1 MKLRKMAKIKKRYNQ
16 APHLTQD
23 TTGEGNKHFLQ
34 ILVLGLLYNT
44 WGGGGGFMVLCG
56 FYGQWFWF
64 KTSQRPGLKSHSL
77 KSHLSDWRSWVMN
90 FEPLC
95 TWRVTY
101 PLHHAS
107 SGESSKFLKF

>member
-44 WGGGGGFMVLCG
+44 IQAKTFSGCSLAVSVLAWGVYGFVWFLWSVVL
-56 FYGQWFWF
+56 
-64 KTSQRPGLKSHSL
+64 
-77 KSHLSDWRSWVMN
+77 V
-90 FEPLC
+90 
-95 TWRVTY
+95 
-101 PLHHAS
+101 
-107 SGESSKFLKF
+107 